1 MAEKEISEEL
11 GWKSWEEARQVAIK
25 RREWRG
31 IAESLSMC
39 HLGTDRTDGDQISHQ
54 GWKKGEW
61 GNGHLGQTSPDWKQV
76 MQMAK

>member
-1 MAEKEISEEL
+1 MEDL
-11 GWKSWEEARQVAIK
+11 GWGSPSGCQTEGVSRN
-25 RREWRG
+25 RR
-31 IAESLSMC
+31 IPMC

-61 GNGHLGQTSPDWKQV
+61 GNGHLGQTSLDWKQV